1 MSTLYFPQL
10 SVGSVAQYPVTRL
23 WSKPAAINVL
33 PGGSVV
39 LMARVTPARMLWKL
53 RYTGL
58 SESEW
63 GALQSLFTAVGGRLG
78 NFTFVDPTDNLLS
91 WSEDFTAASWTVD
104 PLLQIVPAMPDPFD
118 GTAASQLTN
127 SAQASQQ
134 LTQSLAGPGWNQ
146 YCFTVYLRADSP
158 CMVNLIRSTAS
169 ATARQ
174 AVAVGSNWAR
184 VTTSGSLGG
193 QDDGVRFGIELAAG
207 IRVLVFGPQVEAQPS
222 SGPYKSK
229 SQRSGVYQKARLEQ
243 DTLTQMATIV
253 GQYSTAIQVTSN
265 Y

>member
-1 MSTLYFPQL
+1 
-10 SVGSVAQYPVTRL
+10 
-23 WSKPAAINVL
+23 
-33 PGGSVV
+33 VV

-63 GALQSLFTAVGGRLG
+63 GALQALFIAVHGRFG

-91 WSEDFTAASWTVD
+91 WSEDLTAASWTAD
-104 PLLQIVPAMPDPFD
+104 PLLQVVPAMPDPLG

-127 SAQASQQ
+127 SAQAPQQ

-146 YCFTVYLRADSP
+146 YCFSIYVRTDSP
-158 CMVNLIRSTAS
+158 CIVNLIRSTVS
-169 ATARQ
+169 VTTKQ
-174 AVAVGSNWAR
+174 PVAVGSTWSR

-222 SGPYKSK
+222 AGPYKSK
-229 SQRSGVYQKARLEQ
+229 SQRSGVYPKARFEQ
-243 DTLTQMATIV
+243 DTLAQVATIV
-253 GQYSTAIQVTSN
+253 GQYSTALQVTSN

>member
-63 GALQSLFTAVGGRLG
+63 GALQSLFTAVQGRLG

-104 PLLQIVPAMPDPFD
+104 PLLQIVPAMPDPLG

-127 SAQASQQ
+127 SAQAS
-134 LTQSLAGPGWNQ
+134 
-146 YCFTVYLRADSP
+146 
-158 CMVNLIRSTAS
+158 
-169 ATARQ
+169 
-174 AVAVGSNWAR
+174 
-184 VTTSGSLGG
+184 
-193 QDDGVRFGIELAAG
+193 
-207 IRVLVFGPQVEAQPS
+207 
-222 SGPYKSK
+222 
-229 SQRSGVYQKARLEQ
+229 
-243 DTLTQMATIV
+243 
-253 GQYSTAIQVTSN
+253 
-265 Y
+265 